1 VSEEDPRRRHS
12 LTRHHSLSELG
23 ETGGDEGTRT
33 PDPLLAKEVLSQ
45 LSYIPV
51 VDCIVAKPSGATG
64 GEPLTRTAPAR
75 NLGRV
80 TEVRFARSGEVNVAY
95 RVLGDGP
102 IDLVYAQG
110 AYTHLDV
117 YWELP
122 AFRHYCERLAE
133 FARLILF
140 DKRGYGMS
148 DRVPG
153 ATTLEERMDDIRAI
167 MDAVGSERA
176 AIIGESEGGPL
187 ALLFAAAHPERTTA
201 LILQGAEVR
210 ERTDEE
216 WPWGEATA
224 EEHEATMATLAEW
237 WGQGTGIWV
246 IAPSVDGI
254 EWARAWRG
262 RVQLN
267 AATPT
272 AAEAFMRMAF
282 DIDVRDVVPTVN
294 VPTLVVHAARDR
306 VCHVEN
312 GRFLARNIPRARYVE
327 LDTDDHVP
335 WFDPEPT
342 LAEIREFLTGRRE
355 TASADRVLV
364 TVLFTDLVK
373 STELAAT
380 LGDRRWRDLL
390 EQHHATVRRELA
402 RFDGREVDTA
412 GDGFFATFDGP
423 ARAIR
428 CAQAIVDTARSLGMQ
443 LRAGLHTGEAE
454 VLGDKV
460 AGIAVN
466 IGARV
471 ASHADA
477 GEILVTSTVR
487 DLVAGSGI
495 TFTSRGKAPLKGIAA
510 EWELYA
516 VTDAR

>member
-1 VSEEDPRRRHS
+1 M
-12 LTRHHSLSELG
+12 
-23 ETGGDEGTRT
+23 
-33 PDPLLAKEVLSQ
+33 
-45 LSYIPV
+45 
-51 VDCIVAKPSGATG
+51 
-64 GEPLTRTAPAR
+64 
-75 NLGRV
+75 
-80 TEVRFARSGEVNVAY
+80 TEVRFARSGDVNVAY
-95 RVLGDGP
+95 RVVGDGP

-133 FARLILF
+133 FTRLILF

-167 MDAVGSERA
+167 MDAVGSARA
-176 AIIGESEGGPL
+176 AIIGESEGAPL
-187 ALLFAAAHPERTTA
+187 ALLFAAAHPERTSA
-201 LILQGAEVR
+201 LILQGGEVR

-216 WPWGEATA
+216 WPWGEATV
-224 EEHEATMATLAEW
+224 EEHEANMAALAGR
-237 WGQGTGIWV
+237 WGGGTGIWQ
-246 IAPSVDGI
+246 IAPSVDGL
-254 EWARAWRG
+254 EWARAWRAK
-262 RVQLN
+262 VQLN
-267 AATPT
+267 AATPS

-282 DIDVRDVVPTVN
+282 EIDVRDVVPTVN
-294 VPTLVVHAARDR
+294 VPTLVIHAADDR

-312 GRFLARNIPRARYVE
+312 GRYLARHIAGARYVE
-327 LDTDDHVP
+327 LAGSDHVP

-342 LAEIREFLTGRRE
+342 VAEIREFLTGTRE
-355 TASADRVLV
+355 TASPDRVLV
-364 TVLFTDLVK
+364 TILFTDMVT
-373 STELAAT
+373 STELAT
-380 LGDRRWRDLL
+380 SLGDRRWRDLL
-390 EQHHATVRRELA
+390 EQHHASIRRELT

-428 CAQAIVDTARSLGMQ
+428 CAQAIVAAVADLGLG
-443 LRAGLHTGEAE
+443 LRAGLHTGEVE

-471 ASHADA
+471 AGEAA
-477 GEILVTSTVR
+477 PGEILVSSTVR

-495 TFTSRGKAPLKGIAA
+495 AFADMGRRTLKGFDGTWQLFSVVDSA
-510 EWELYA
+510 
-516 VTDAR
+516 